1 MTVELLKANVRVRG
15 RLSLQ
20 DMIILRHDQILENSK
35 TLEEIGIVGGERLI
49 VSHGERPALADSPQD
64 VIPDPGTIIRTGL
77 RERCK
82 SNGISYWRNL
92 NGGSWKLSA
101 TEAYV
106 ATSEPLYLS
115 IAHQLQGNLRFHW
128 SLFLARDGEP
138 GYVYQV
144 KGDVEAMRYQPSNGP
159 VNLMTSHSFHT
170 IYHIAELTES
180 QAAITKEVCDH
191 EIPPSAPNRRLVTE
205 NCQSWV
211 VRVVSKL
218 VKLGIVKEE
227 KLEMARQ
234 LQDPI
239 EKQ

>member
-1 MTVELLKANVRVRG
+1 ME
-15 RLSLQ
+15 
-20 DMIILRHDQILENSK
+20 
-35 TLEEIGIVGGERLI
+35 I
-49 VSHGERPALADSPQD
+49 VSHRSLRRHVRTVVPINRPP
-64 VIPDPGTIIRTGL
+64 
-77 RERCK
+77 
-82 SNGISYWRNL
+82 
-92 NGGSWKLSA
+92 
-101 TEAYV
+101 V
-106 ATSEPLYLS
+106 AGKPSFPLVT
-115 IAHQLQGNLRFHW
+115 F
-128 SLFLARDGEP
+128 FLARDGEP

-218 VKLGIVKEE
+218 VKFGIEKEE